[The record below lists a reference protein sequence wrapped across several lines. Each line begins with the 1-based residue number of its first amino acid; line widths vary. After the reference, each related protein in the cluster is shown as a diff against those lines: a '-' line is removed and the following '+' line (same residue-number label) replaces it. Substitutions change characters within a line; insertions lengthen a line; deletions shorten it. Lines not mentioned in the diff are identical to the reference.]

1 MVSTDNLMREIEHLR
16 DENAR
21 LRDLLRAHGIPLP
34 VTTQDADST
43 AELKA
48 SSTPVVTK
56 GSPIAEKAALF
67 LSLFQGRRDV
77 YARRWEGKNG
87 RAGYSP
93 ACRNEWKPGICLKP
107 KGKCAE
113 CAHAEY
119 CAFDAVV
126 VEAHLRGKAVLGV
139 YPLLQDETCRF
150 LAIDFDEES
159 WRADVAMTVQ
169 AARESDIPCSVE
181 ISRSGNGAHL
191 RIFFA
196 EPVEATKARQMGS
209 ALLTQAMKKHVRLAF
224 SSYDCMFP
232 NQDTMPKGGFGNL
245 IALPLQP
252 AAACQRRNRDL
263 VQRHFFQHFEKC
275 MSDRLLRILRHA
287 KTSSPTMTSIE
298 SAIPE
303 RRLRRSDR
311 PFPTAAP
318 ARYAASASAR

>member
-1 MVSTDNLMREIEHLR
+1 MSTDNLMREIEHLR

-119 CAFDAVV
+119 CAFDTVV

-169 AARESDIPCSVE
+169 AARESDIPCAVE

-191 RIFFA
+191 WIFFA
-196 EPVEATKARQMGS
+196 EPVEAAKARQMGS
-209 ALLTQAMKKHVRLAF
+209 ALLTQAMVRLRKNNISSKNDRTSYFQNISVPHRRRFSIPHRENRNAAF
-224 SSYDCMFP
+224 SCP
-232 NQDTMPKGGFGNL
+232 HVTQ
-245 IALPLQP
+245 
-252 AAACQRRNRDL
+252 
-263 VQRHFFQHFEKC
+263 
-275 MSDRLLRILRHA
+275 
-287 KTSSPTMTSIE
+287 
-298 SAIPE
+298 
-303 RRLRRSDR
+303 
-311 PFPTAAP
+311 
-318 ARYAASASAR
+318 